1 MRSDVNQF
9 LDHEEIPEELNVEEF
24 NQISP
29 KVLQGFPRGS
39 FPLSLYRYR
48 RNLNTLVPL
57 YAAGDAVTPKDM
69 EWYVHL
75 AETGRLF
82 FSRNDQEIYVR
93 CAAGD
98 LEAALE
104 DPNLTPEDLAGL
116 FMREIAK
123 RQEAFF
129 ANPMPKQLDELSS
142 AIEMLSVY
150 VGVDF
155 DNADHLVS
163 VAHRNRDRDRQ
174 RVNAGAMA
182 LAIYVQLNR
191 DKVIIENLS
200 SVAMGCFLYDIGMS
214 RVSRLMTDKSG
225 QLSTAERRKLREH
238 PHRGSEILK
247 RMGIEEQEIIEPC
260 AQHHERLDGSGYPMQ
275 LKGREIG
282 LYGRI
287 AAVADSYCAMVTD
300 RPHSPRRDAVAAAVE
315 LLKMSKAYDKRIC
328 KALVEYLQGIPG

>member
-1 MRSDVNQF
+1 MRSDADQY
-9 LDHEEIPEELNVEEF
+9 LDHEDYPEELNVEEF

-29 KVLQGFPRGS
+29 KVLEGFPRGS
-39 FPLSLYRYR
+39 FPLSLFRFR
-48 RNLNTLVPL
+48 KKLNCLTPL
-57 YAAGDAVTPKDM
+57 YMAGDPVTPKDM

-75 AETGRLF
+75 ANKGRLF

-98 LEAALE
+98 LEAALD

-116 FMREIAK
+116 FVREIAK
-123 RQEAFF
+123 RQTAFYDNTIAKELDHLAEAV
-129 ANPMPKQLDELSS
+129 D
-142 AIEMLSVY
+142 MLSVY

-155 DNADHLVS
+155 DNADLLVS

-174 RVNAGAMA
+174 RVNAGVVA
-182 LAIYVQLNR
+182 LAIYVHLNR
-191 DKVIIENLS
+191 DRVIIENLS
-200 SVAMGCFLYDIGMS
+200 TVAMGCFLYDIGMS
-214 RVSRLMTDKSG
+214 RVSKLMTDKSG

-238 PHRGSEILK
+238 PHRGCEMLKRLGIEDEEIL
-247 RMGIEEQEIIEPC
+247 EAC
-260 AQHHERLDGSGYPMQ
+260 AQHHERLDGTGYPMQ
-275 LKGREIG
+275 LKGKEIG

-287 AAVADSYCAMVTD
+287 LAVADSYCAMVTD
-300 RPHSPRRDAVAAAVE
+300 RPHSPRRNAVDAAVE